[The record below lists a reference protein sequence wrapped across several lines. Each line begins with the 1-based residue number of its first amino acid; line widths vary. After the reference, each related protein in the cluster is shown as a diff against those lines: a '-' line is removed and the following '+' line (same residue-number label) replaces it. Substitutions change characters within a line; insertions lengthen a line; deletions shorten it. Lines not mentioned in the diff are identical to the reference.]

1 MNKYQIEKMLHEF
14 QQIKTNYTIW
24 IVANVNETVQDEES
38 FIQHAN
44 FTEFFSMA
52 EFASIDSAITEEF
65 G

>member
-44 FTEFFSMA
+44 FTELF
-52 EFASIDSAITEEF
+52 
-65 G
+65 